1 MKRTANP
8 EERDVAPARSQ
19 AKRVRSQTTLDQY
32 FTRPVANRSAP
43 QVATQ
48 ERVTR
53 PVIDKTA
60 SQEVTQQHLTRPV
73 ANKSAPQEATQQ
85 RPRAGL
91 KTLPIE
97 VLDQICEYL
106 HEDDNVAPVVA
117 FALACKAC
125 HEAAKHILVRTIKFR
140 VFQRQDFDHRY
151 GVKPEIQV
159 AMFHRD
165 IQLCSDA
172 LHRDGTLSSVRRLV
186 VDDVL
191 DYPTEEYKLR
201 EIWQQ
206 PPLNEHEKR
215 RNRAD
220 FDGYLSYPKGNR
232 ENLHCLAKAH
242 NTGLDVEHLWAPLVA
257 LVRKLSVL
265 TDVQFGC
272 SAPFP
277 RWLLKAL
284 HERPTTCRLW
294 IRNFRL
300 HSSEESFR
308 SAKCLDDADLELA
321 TSPCL
326 YGVRCWYGQ
335 SELKDDTEDTHP
347 GSGRRAANAT
357 VLGLLTR
364 ISPNLKE
371 VSMLFSQ
378 SGSTPSVFLGPFQHL
393 HENEV
398 KETAGSLSSLRIKH
412 GKDSEDSWL
421 LRGPL
426 ETWNRRTDFAQLQNL
441 SLCAGV
447 TMEAFRLLATC
458 NFQKLTCLDLRV
470 ERTVS
475 EIRPYQRAMEGFL
488 RGLSSQLRTLRID
501 GESPLYRL
509 PAGLGH
515 TLQTLDLMKGTAEPL
530 DIGNVQQILAE
541 SPHIEDLALTIA
553 RTKGDATEVALYRA
567 LGKLPKLRSL
577 RIRLKV
583 VRPKITRRV
592 GERLGLYND
601 PYLKRWKHSANAYGG
616 DSDASSGYGTRHISD
631 SEVDDR
637 GGTDDEYPEN
647 PNDEDETLVGRLEE
661 RSCLPPCIENNED
674 FDDSESVY
682 TPYKKELIRDYF
694 INIAVDETLVRSIF
708 DVVSRAAGPRN
719 TSRLRSLKVSTDGAR
734 DFEIMDQRLWEYH
747 GPWNTGWTVEHDPCD
762 VSKTVGRADESG
774 AWPRRSPEVL
784 LDRKAGGLDLVL
796 RGLWEVQEEDEEEDE
811 DEEEEETEEE
821 AAEWE
826 AMTQE
831 ERMERIGE
839 IREKLYEN
847 GWHPYYGPRGR
858 LNWKSFQLDLK
869 H

>member
-1 MKRTANP
+1 MSKVMHR
-8 EERDVAPARSQ
+8 
-19 AKRVRSQTTLDQY
+19 
-32 FTRPVANRSAP
+32 
-43 QVATQ
+43 
-48 ERVTR
+48 
-53 PVIDKTA
+53 
-60 SQEVTQQHLTRPV
+60 
-73 ANKSAPQEATQQ
+73 SAPQEATQQ
-85 RPRAGL
+85 RPRASL

-97 VLDQICEYL
+97 VLDQICEYF
-106 HEDDNVAPVVA
+106 HEDDHVAPVVA

-206 PPLNEHEKR
+206 PPLN
-215 RNRAD
+215 D
-220 FDGYLSYPKGNR
+220 
-232 ENLHCLAKAH
+232 
-242 NTGLDVEHLWAPLVA
+242 
-257 LVRKLSVL
+257 
-265 TDVQFGC
+265 
-272 SAPFP
+272 
-277 RWLLKAL
+277 
-284 HERPTTCRLW
+284 
-294 IRNFRL
+294 
-300 HSSEESFR
+300 SEESFR

-378 SGSTPSVFLGPFQHL
+378 SPSTPPVFLGPFQHL

-426 ETWNRRTDFAQLQNL
+426 EAWSRRTDFAQLQNL

-458 NFQKLTCLDLRV
+458 NFQKLTCLDLSV
-470 ERTVS
+470 ERRVT

-501 GESPLYRL
+501 GGSPLYRL
-509 PAGLGH
+509 PAGLSH

-530 DIGNVQQILAE
+530 NIGNVQQILAE

-567 LGKLPKLRSL
+567 RGKFLKLRRL

-601 PYLKRWKHSANAYGG
+601 PYLERWKHSSNAYGG
-616 DSDASSGYGTRHISD
+616 DSDSSSGYGTRHNSD

-637 GGTDDEYPEN
+637 GDTDDEYPEN
-647 PNDEDETLVGRLEE
+647 PNDEDKTLVERLEE

-682 TPYKKELIRDYF
+682 TPYKKELVRDYF
-694 INIAVDETLVRSIF
+694 INIAVNETLVRSIF

-719 TSRLRSLKVSTDGAR
+719 TSPLQSLKVSTDGAR

-747 GPWNTGWTVEHDPCD
+747 VPWNTGWTVERDPCD

-796 RGLWEVQEEDEEEDE
+796 RRLWEVQEEDDEEDE

-839 IREKLYEN
+839 IHEKLYEE
-847 GWHPYYGPRGR
+847 GWHPY
-858 LNWKSFQLDLK
+858 
-869 H
+869 

>member
-32 FTRPVANRSAP
+32 FTRPV
-43 QVATQ
+43 T
-48 ERVTR
+48 
-53 PVIDKTA
+53 
-60 SQEVTQQHLTRPV
+60 
-73 ANKSAPQEATQQ
+73 NKSAPQEATQQ
-85 RPRAGL
+85 RPRASL

-106 HEDDNVAPVVA
+106 HEDDHVAPVVA

-206 PPLNEHEKR
+206 PPLNEYEKR
-215 RNRAD
+215 KNRAD
-220 FDGYLSYPKGNR
+220 FDGYLSYPKRNR
-232 ENLHCLAKAH
+232 EDLHCLAKAY
-242 NTGLDVEHLWAPLVA
+242 NTGLDIEHLWAPLVA

-371 VSMLFSQ
+371 
-378 SGSTPSVFLGPFQHL
+378 
-393 HENEV
+393 NEV

-426 ETWNRRTDFAQLQNL
+426 ETWSRRTDFAQLQNL

-458 NFQKLTCLDLRV
+458 NFQKLTCLDLSV
-470 ERTVS
+470 ERRVT

-501 GESPLYRL
+501 GGSPLYRL
-509 PAGLGH
+509 PAGLSH

-530 DIGNVQQILAE
+530 NIGNVQQILAE

-567 LGKLPKLRSL
+567 LGKFLKLRRL

-601 PYLKRWKHSANAYGG
+601 PYLERWKHSANAYGG
-616 DSDASSGYGTRHISD
+616 DSDASSGYGTRHNSD

-637 GGTDDEYPEN
+637 GDTDDEYPEN
-647 PNDEDETLVGRLEE
+647 PNDEDKTLVERLEE

-694 INIAVDETLVRSIF
+694 INIAVDETLVRAIF

-719 TSRLRSLKVSTDGAR
+719 TSPLQSLKVSTDGAR

-747 GPWNTGWTVEHDPCD
+747 GPWNTGWTVECDPCD

-774 AWPRRSPEVL
+774 AWPRRSPEAL

-796 RGLWEVQEEDEEEDE
+796 RRLWEVQEEDDEEDE
-811 DEEEEETEEE
+811 DEEETEEE

-839 IREKLYEN
+839 IREKLYEE